1 MKKYIILFLPIFIYA
16 SSFSELIKSVDKNL
30 LVKSKQEQTKA
41 LNSMLEAKKSKNS
54 PFVDIEIN
62 AVRLK
67 DTPTTSLSALGLTSP
82 IAMGTKTNLDASL
95 SITYPLFTGFAIT
108 NSIEKARLE
117 VVKNELET
125 ADLKRKIYLKIAGL
139 YAQVFSLDRAL
150 EATKEAKIAI
160 DDSYKKAKGLYDNGF
175 INIANLYKIEAQK
188 YDIEATMASY
198 KEQKQNALNNL
209 FYITQTKA
217 DASQLPQ
224 FDFALTQDTLI
235 QKALKNRED
244 IKALQTSLKIDDYD
258 IKLVKS
264 KLFPQIG
271 LFAALKKQGDDLSFN
286 GNGFT
291 NADESYVGASLKW
304 NVFDANERK
313 KKQEAAQYKKNTQNI
328 YFIDYV
334 EKVKTQIKNSFLTL
348 ASLNYKKKAT
358 LKEVSASKSYFE
370 LTKGRFENN
379 LASAD
384 ELSRAIADL
393 ASVKGKLQSIYAQI
407 FLQKCQLTLLGGT
420 QLFLQ
425 QVRN

>member
-54 PFVDIEIN
+54 PFVDVEIN
-62 AVRLK
+62 AIRLK
-67 DTPTTSLSALGLTSP
+67 DTPTTILHVPGFSSP
-82 IAMGTKTNLDASL
+82 LPMGTKTNLDASL

-125 ADLKRKIYLKIAGL
+125 GDLKRKIYLKIAAL
-139 YAQVFSLDRAL
+139 YAQVFSLDKAL

-175 INIANLYKIEAQK
+175 INIANLYKIEAKK
-188 YDIEATMASY
+188 YDIEATIASY

-209 FYITQTKA
+209 FYITQIKA
-217 DASQLPQ
+217 DV
-224 FDFALTQDTLI
+224 
-235 QKALKNRED
+235 KALPGFDLPLMQKNLIKKALQNRED
-244 IKALQTSLKIDDYD
+244 IKALQTSLQIDDYD
-258 IKLVKS
+258 VKLLKS
-264 KLFPQIG
+264 KDLPQVG
-271 LFAALKKQGDDLSFN
+271 FFAAFKRQGDDLSLN

-304 NVFDANERK
+304 NIFDGNERK
-313 KKQEAAQYKKNTQNI
+313 NKQEAAQYKKNTQNV

-334 EKVKTQIKNSFLTL
+334 EKVKTEIKNSFLAL
-348 ASLNYKKKAT
+348 SSLNFKKKAT

-370 LTKGRFENN
+370 LTRGRFENN

-393 ASVKGKLQSIYAQI
+393 ASVKGKLQSIYAKI
-407 FLQKCQLTLLGGT
+407 FLQKCKLTLLGGT